1 MIVSCGESFRLVEGT
16 SVRSTHA
23 CLETRR
29 LREDQTEV
37 SKILNGY
44 EHIDSNIF
52 VHLRKRVDLWDHK
65 VTLLKDR
72 CRLDIGKYPS
82 SQRTI

>member
-1 MIVSCGESFRLVEGT
+1 M
-16 SVRSTHA
+16 RSTHA

-29 LREDQTEV
+29 FREDETEV

-52 VHLRKRVDLWDHK
+52 VHIREIVELWDHK
-65 VTLLKDR
+65 VTLLKDQR
-72 CRLDIGKYPS
+72 RLDIGKYPS
-82 SQRTI
+82 SQRTINEWN